1 MKGKVSKNKFL
12 KVVLPAL
19 LVVAIIC
26 QAVGFQAVLAKGN
39 VATTSLMTYPN
50 VQQYTK
56 EAGQDF
62 TLAEN
67 SRIFVVANE
76 KTLNNTILL
85 KDLKLTSS
93 NFEAAG
99 VLSKAPI
106 IVFGKEEN
114 AVVNDIVVRMEDVA
128 ELEGKAESYKLDI
141 TDKITVTAK
150 DEIGIYYGLMSVIQM
165 LKINDK
171 ILEKG
176 TVIDYP
182 DVELRSMHLDIARK
196 PFSKEWIIRQ
206 IKDLSWQKYNAVQL
220 HFSENEGFRIQSD
233 TLDAIEG
240 FKYKY
245 DDVLSKQDILDIIQ
259 VANDYHIEIV
269 PSLDSPGH
277 SGAVLQYLPTDYSC
291 RELFPTDDRRNQCF
305 NIFTNPEAREF
316 LVNLMTE
323 FIEFFGDAGCKHFN
337 IGGDEFLAKFSSF
350 SNEQY
355 GQIMTYFNDISKIVK
370 DNGMTPRAWNDG
382 LLFGDYEGY
391 TLDSDIE
398 VCYWAAPENC
408 ASVADF
414 VANGNKVINYSDVY
428 MYYVLSRWWQTNA
441 VPEGDRIY
449 NEWHPGKFS
458 NLSGTAQ
465 TFEEPYPEYVM
476 GGSYAVWCD
485 DPNYESEQRVEDK
498 IYHRTR
504 ATAYK
509 MWNENDNQPD
519 YDVFKAA
526 VDKLGRTPGFN
537 EALPAPGEVFQGEDT
552 ATVTIKYIDNFGKTI
567 AADDVF
573 YGLND
578 SEYHFEAKE
587 LFGYSFIESD
597 LPLDGK
603 YNGNMTITLKYQLHC
618 DKTDLKK
625 EIFEPLA
632 VSEYINETV
641 ADYNKAL
648 TMAKEIY
655 FDETSGQLA
664 VNNALR
670 ALQDAKN
677 KAVKLE
683 YYSLY
688 VEVTYPLNESDYSSG
703 YQAYKN
709 AVTTGKTLLNSEGLT
724 AEKAKEAYNAIQ
736 TAKQSLVKP
745 NAKVPTISATDTY
758 YQSNNYNNM
767 IDGNINTKCWFN
779 SNQEIGKEVKFTFTR
794 PINISSIQIIQ
805 PSNAGEDIIDGAD
818 VQISTDGKNW
828 TTVGTLDNSAFEK
841 TITFD
846 KTLTKYVRIVLT
858 EGKGNWYQIAEVKF
872 ELEEIP
878 EDSTLKDMI
887 LEAETLNIIGKSSG
901 SVNEMI
907 DALIVAQKSY
917 VEGKV
922 DVTEETNNLHNAI
935 NALRDTVT
943 SNKEKLTNKIND
955 AKEIENNNYSIESW
969 SRFEK
974 ALLEAIIVNEDS
986 NATQEQVD
994 KAYDDL
1000 DKAIKGLIDA
1010 PVIVDK
1016 KELSN
1021 VIETT
1026 NDFVEKDYTVDSWKA
1041 FKEALDHAK
1050 DVLQNENTTQDE
1062 VDQALA
1068 SLQDAIKNLK
1078 TVSQTGNNDQPNQ
1091 KPNDQIQ
1098 TSIKKEDDNKT
1109 SSTKNNSHIKTGDD
1123 MSVVPYILLMA
1134 TAGGYIALQR
1144 RNKED

>member
-1 MKGKVSKNKFL
+1 MDN
-12 KVVLPAL
+12 
-19 LVVAIIC
+19 
-26 QAVGFQAVLAKGN
+26 
-39 VATTSLMTYPN
+39 
-50 VQQYTK
+50 
-56 EAGQDF
+56 
-62 TLAEN
+62 
-67 SRIFVVANE
+67 
-76 KTLNNTILL
+76 
-85 KDLKLTSS
+85 SS
-93 NFEAAG
+93 NQRF
-99 VLSKAPI
+99 
-106 IVFGKEEN
+106 
-114 AVVNDIVVRMEDVA
+114 
-128 ELEGKAESYKLDI
+128 
-141 TDKITVTAK
+141 
-150 DEIGIYYGLMSVIQM
+150 
-165 LKINDK
+165 
-171 ILEKG
+171 IL
-176 TVIDYP
+176 
-182 DVELRSMHLDIARK
+182 A
-196 PFSKEWIIRQ
+196 
-206 IKDLSWQKYNAVQL
+206 KYNAVQL

-291 RELFPTDDRRNQCF
+291 RELFPTDARRNQCF

-428 MYYVLSRWWQTNA
+428 MYYVLSWWWQTNA

-485 DPNYESEQRVEDK
+485 DPNYESEQSVEDK

-509 MWNENDNQPD
+509 MWNANDNQPD

-648 TMAKEIY
+648 TMAKE
-655 FDETSGQLA
+655 
-664 VNNALR
+664 
-670 ALQDAKN
+670 
-677 KAVKLE
+677 
-683 YYSLY
+683 
-688 VEVTYPLNESDYSSG
+688 
-703 YQAYKN
+703 
-709 AVTTGKTLLNSEGLT
+709 
-724 AEKAKEAYNAIQ
+724 
-736 TAKQSLVKP
+736 
-745 NAKVPTISATDTY
+745 
-758 YQSNNYNNM
+758 
-767 IDGNINTKCWFN
+767 NIF
-779 SNQEIGKEVKFTFTR
+779 
-794 PINISSIQIIQ
+794 
-805 PSNAGEDIIDGAD
+805 
-818 VQISTDGKNW
+818 
-828 TTVGTLDNSAFEK
+828 
-841 TITFD
+841 
-846 KTLTKYVRIVLT
+846 
-858 EGKGNWYQIAEVKF
+858 
-872 ELEEIP
+872 
-878 EDSTLKDMI
+878 
-887 LEAETLNIIGKSSG
+887 
-901 SVNEMI
+901 
-907 DALIVAQKSY
+907 
-917 VEGKV
+917 
-922 DVTEETNNLHNAI
+922 
-935 NALRDTVT
+935 
-943 SNKEKLTNKIND
+943 
-955 AKEIENNNYSIESW
+955 
-969 SRFEK
+969 
-974 ALLEAIIVNEDS
+974 
-986 NATQEQVD
+986 
-994 KAYDDL
+994 
-1000 DKAIKGLIDA
+1000 
-1010 PVIVDK
+1010 
-1016 KELSN
+1016 
-1021 VIETT
+1021 
-1026 NDFVEKDYTVDSWKA
+1026 
-1041 FKEALDHAK
+1041 
-1050 DVLQNENTTQDE
+1050 
-1062 VDQALA
+1062 
-1068 SLQDAIKNLK
+1068 
-1078 TVSQTGNNDQPNQ
+1078 
-1091 KPNDQIQ
+1091 
-1098 TSIKKEDDNKT
+1098 
-1109 SSTKNNSHIKTGDD
+1109 
-1123 MSVVPYILLMA
+1123 
-1134 TAGGYIALQR
+1134 
-1144 RNKED
+1144 

>member
-245 DDVLSKQDILDIIQ
+245 DDVLSKH
-259 VANDYHIEIV
+259 DYHIEIV

-509 MWNENDNQPD
+509 MWNANDNQPD

-887 LEAETLNIIGKSSG
+887 LEAETLNITGKSSG